1 LAARYFLA
9 LRKHVTH
16 TIAFETLPWG
26 LDLAP
31 GRYIRVSSELSPYSP
46 TNNGIAKAD
55 GTVISALPLADGT
68 YAVHYWERSQ
78 TEVET
83 GQLIIAN
90 GKAQNIRDCVFSVYN
105 ANQTGDVYMIEALD
119 INEEGIVTIK
129 ASNFPVDANR
139 RSLIARDTVDADS
152 VFESVGGQPL

>member
-1 LAARYFLA
+1 
-9 LRKHVTH
+9 
-16 TIAFETLPWG
+16 
-26 LDLAP
+26 
-31 GRYIRVSSELSPYSP
+31 
-46 TNNGIAKAD
+46 
-55 GTVISALPLADGT
+55 
-68 YAVHYWERSQ
+68 
-78 TEVET
+78 
-83 GQLIIAN
+83 
-90 GKAQNIRDCVFSVYN
+90 VFSVYN